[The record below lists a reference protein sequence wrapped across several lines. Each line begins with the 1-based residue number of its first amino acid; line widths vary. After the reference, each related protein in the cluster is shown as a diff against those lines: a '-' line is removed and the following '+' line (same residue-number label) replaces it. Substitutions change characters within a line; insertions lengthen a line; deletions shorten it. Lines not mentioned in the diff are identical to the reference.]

1 MEAGIAG
8 GGGKMQSRKLDAI
21 RRYLEK
27 TVHPNGGGPT
37 LEAMPSLL
45 TSAWKSYDGTGGC

>member
-1 MEAGIAG
+1 
-8 GGGKMQSRKLDAI
+8 MQSRKLDAI